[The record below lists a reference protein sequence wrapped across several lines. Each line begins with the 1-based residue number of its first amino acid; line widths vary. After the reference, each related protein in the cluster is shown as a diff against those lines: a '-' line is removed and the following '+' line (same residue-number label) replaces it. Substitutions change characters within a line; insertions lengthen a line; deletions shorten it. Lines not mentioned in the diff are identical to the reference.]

1 MELRRYRFNRKT
13 GKVYLEVGKEL
24 SDIGATLKMIILW
37 ASQPVYGKPFAHLP
51 AQNWVQITFL
61 DMQSNWCYA
70 LLNSGATDALNPWL
84 EYRNQIESQG
94 LELCSVITTI
104 SLISFEC
111 EHECFD
117 YSFSGVRRKQI
128 LPEIVNQAIFV
139 SNSPMIELKALVE
152 YETRSLASN
161 ARFHWDGDR
170 KVWTKK
176 LRECRFNEFV
186 KTLAFGVEII

>member
-24 SDIGATLKMIILW
+24 SDISATLKMIILW

-70 LLNSGATDALNPWL
+70 LLNSGTTDALNPWL

-117 YSFSGVRRKQI
+117 YSFSGVRGKQGI
-128 LPEIVNQAIFV
+128 ESRMKSVI
-139 SNSPMIELKALVE
+139 NSSPYALIDPVMNL
-152 YETRSLASN
+152 LA
-161 ARFHWDGDR
+161 
-170 KVWTKK
+170 
-176 LRECRFNEFV
+176 
-186 KTLAFGVEII
+186 

>member
-70 LLNSGATDALNPWL
+70 LLNNGTIDALNPWL
-84 EYRNQIESQG
+84 QYRKQVESE
-94 LELCSVITTI
+94 LELCGVITTI
-104 SLISFEC
+104 SFNLVEG

-117 YSFSGVRRKQI
+117 YSFSGVRGKPGLEER
-128 LPEIVNQAIFV
+128 
-139 SNSPMIELKALVE
+139 M
-152 YETRSLASN
+152 
-161 ARFHWDGDR
+161 
-170 KVWTKK
+170 
-176 LRECRFNEFV
+176 
-186 KTLAFGVEII
+186 KTLIDNSGHVLVDTSVNLLT

>member
-24 SDIGATLKMIILW
+24 SDIGATLKMIILG

-84 EYRNQIESQG
+84 KYRNQIESQG

-104 SLISFEC
+104 SFNLVEG

-117 YSFSGVRRKQI
+117 YSFSGVRGKPGLEER
-128 LPEIVNQAIFV
+128 
-139 SNSPMIELKALVE
+139 M
-152 YETRSLASN
+152 
-161 ARFHWDGDR
+161 
-170 KVWTKK
+170 
-176 LRECRFNEFV
+176 
-186 KTLAFGVEII
+186 KTLIDNSGHVLVDTSVNLLT

>member
-24 SDIGATLKMIILW
+24 SDIGATLKMIILG

-84 EYRNQIESQG
+84 KYRNQIESQG

-104 SLISFEC
+104 SFNLVEG

-117 YSFSGVRRKQI
+117 YSFSGVRGKPGLEERMKTLI
-128 LPEIVNQAIFV
+128 D
-139 SNSPMIELKALVE
+139 NSGHALVD
-152 YETRSLASN
+152 TSVNLL
-161 ARFHWDGDR
+161 
-170 KVWTKK
+170 T
-176 LRECRFNEFV
+176 
-186 KTLAFGVEII
+186 

>member
-1 MELRRYRFNRKT
+1 
-13 GKVYLEVGKEL
+13 
-24 SDIGATLKMIILW
+24 MIILG

-84 EYRNQIESQG
+84 KYRNQIESQG

-104 SLISFEC
+104 SFNLVEG

-117 YSFSGVRRKQI
+117 YSFSGVRGKPGLEERMKTLI
-128 LPEIVNQAIFV
+128 D
-139 SNSPMIELKALVE
+139 NSGHALVD
-152 YETRSLASN
+152 TSVNLL
-161 ARFHWDGDR
+161 
-170 KVWTKK
+170 T
-176 LRECRFNEFV
+176 
-186 KTLAFGVEII
+186 